1 MNTQQTV
8 KRRGR
13 PPAFNRD
20 EALEK
25 AMQIFWEHGYEGTSM
40 AELMEA
46 MGMNKPSIYAAFGN
60 KEDLFHKALQKYL
73 SGPSAFVRDAVLE
86 PTARQ
91 VVKVLL
97 TKAVE
102 LLTAQ
107 TPPRGCLIVQGALSC
122 GPESKQIQQKLISY
136 RSNFEK
142 SLKERF
148 ELAKAN
154 SDLPKDADTAILAK
168 YVAIIHQG
176 ISVQAASGATKDDL
190 MAVVDIVMK
199 NWLIGLPA
207 V

>member
-1 MNTQQTV
+1 MHTQQTV

-20 EALEK
+20 DVLEK

-46 MGMNKPSIYAAFGN
+46 MNMNKPSIYAAFGN
-60 KEDLFHKALQKYL
+60 KEELFSKALQKYL
-73 SGPSAFVRDAVLE
+73 SGPSAFVKDAVFE

-102 LLTAQ
+102 LLTTQ
-107 TPPRGCLIVQGALSC
+107 NTPRGCMIVQGALSC
-122 GPESKQIQQKLISY
+122 GPESKQIQQELISY
-136 RSNFEK
+136 RSNFEE

-148 ELAKAN
+148 ELAKAS
-154 SDLPKDADTAILAK
+154 SDLPKDANTATLAK

-176 ISVQAASGATKDDL
+176 ISVQATSGATKDDL
-190 MAVVDIVMK
+190 MAVIDVVMK
-199 NWLIGLPA
+199 NWLISN
-207 V
+207 

>member
-1 MNTQQTV
+1 MMNTPQTV

-13 PPAFNRD
+13 PPTFNRD

-46 MGMNKPSIYAAFGN
+46 MDMNKPSIYAAFGN
-60 KEDLFHKALQKYL
+60 KEELFRKALQKYL
-73 SGPSAFVRDAVLE
+73 YGPSAFVKDAVLE

-107 TPPRGCLIVQGALSC
+107 NTPRGCMIVQGALSC
-122 GPESKQIQQKLISY
+122 GPESKQIQQELISY
-136 RSNFEK
+136 RSNFEE
-142 SLKERF
+142 SLKKRF
-148 ELAKAN
+148 ELAKEN
-154 SDLPKDADTAILAK
+154 SDLPKDANAAILAK

-176 ISVQAASGATKDDL
+176 ISVQATSGATKDDL
-190 MAVVDIVMK
+190 MAVIDVVMK
-199 NWLIGLPA
+199 SWLIIN
-207 V
+207 

>member
-1 MNTQQTV
+1 MNTQETV

-25 AMQIFWEHGYEGTSM
+25 AMQVFWEHGYEGTSM

-46 MGMNKPSIYAAFGN
+46 MDMNKPSIYAAFGN
-60 KEDLFHKALQKYL
+60 KEELFRKALQKYL
-73 SGPSAFVRDAVLE
+73 SGPSAFVKDAVFE

-107 TPPRGCLIVQGALSC
+107 NTPRGCMIVQGALSC
-122 GPESKQIQQKLISY
+122 GPESKQIQQELISY
-136 RSNFEK
+136 RSNFEE

-154 SDLPKDADTAILAK
+154 SDLPKDANTATLAK

-176 ISVQAASGATKDDL
+176 ISVQATSGATRDDL
-190 MAVVDIVMK
+190 MAVIDVVMK
-199 NWLIGLPA
+199 NWLISN
-207 V
+207 

>member
-1 MNTQQTV
+1 MLTQQTV

-20 EALEK
+20 EALEN

-40 AELMEA
+40 SELMEA
-46 MGMNKPSIYAAFGN
+46 MDMNKPSIYAAFGN
-60 KEDLFHKALQKYL
+60 KEELFRKALQKYL
-73 SGPSAFVRDAVLE
+73 SGPSAFVKDAVSE

-102 LLTAQ
+102 LMTAQ
-107 TPPRGCLIVQGALSC
+107 STPRGCMIVQGALSC
-122 GPESKQIQQKLISY
+122 GAESKLIQQELISY
-136 RSNFEK
+136 RSSFEE

-148 ELAKAN
+148 ELAKTN
-154 SDLPKDADTAILAK
+154 SDLPKDANTATLAK

-176 ISVQAASGATKDDL
+176 ISVQATSGATKEDL
-190 MAVVDIVMK
+190 MAVIDIVMK
-199 NWLIGLPA
+199 NWL
-207 V
+207 VSN